1 VAGFSAA
8 LSCLLN
14 RRAEMPGVF
23 FGAFGCL
30 KQAEWGLMFKILDW
44 LSERAKDL
52 ASIFL
57 GLMFLTFIAQI
68 IFRYV
73 LNLPLDW
80 TLELCLTLWLW
91 VVFWGTAFV
100 MEDQD
105 HVRFDIYYHSHGEK
119 GRRVLTFIYSA
130 CIVAAFVVS
139 LPATISYVT
148 FYKIKKSMT
157 MGIRLDYVF
166 SVYVIFAV
174 AMILQYSLSCWRVAT
189 GQPFEAQSFYAIQI
203 TPADT
208 ALANETKAS

>member
-1 VAGFSAA
+1 
-8 LSCLLN
+8 
-14 RRAEMPGVF
+14 
-23 FGAFGCL
+23 
-30 KQAEWGLMFKILDW
+30 MFKVLDW
-44 LSERAKDL
+44 LHERAKDI

-68 IFRYV
+68 VFRYV

-105 HVRFDIYYHSHGEK
+105 HVRFDIFYQSFDEK

-130 CIVAAFVVS
+130 CIVAAFCIS
-139 LPATISYVT
+139 LPATVSYVT

-157 MGIRLDYVF
+157 LGIRLDYVF
-166 SVYVIFAV
+166 SVYLIFAV
-174 AMILQYSLSCWRVAT
+174 AMILHYALRCWRVAS

-203 TPADT
+203 APSDVPSTS
-208 ALANETKAS
+208 ETKAS

>member
-1 VAGFSAA
+1 MALFQNAFSK
-8 LSCLLN
+8 S
-14 RRAEMPGVF
+14 PHSG
-23 FGAFGCL
+23 
-30 KQAEWGLMFKILDW
+30 KISGQGGHMTKLIGWLD
-44 LSERAKDL
+44 ERAKDL

-68 IFRYV
+68 VFRYV

-91 VVFWGTAFV
+91 TVFWGTAFV

-105 HVRFDIYYHSHGEK
+105 HVRFDIFYQSFNER
-119 GRRVLTFIYSA
+119 GRRILTFIYSA
-130 CIVAAFVVS
+130 CIVAAFSVS

-157 MGIRLDYVF
+157 MGIRLDFVF

-174 AMILQYSLSCWRVAT
+174 AMIIQYTLRCWRVAT
-189 GQPFEAQSFYAIQI
+189 GQAFEAQSFYAIPMSS
-203 TPADT
+203 TEPMSSTDT
-208 ALANETKAS
+208 QLPNEAKPS